1 MKCFAFR
8 LDANDRIGTGHLMRC
23 LTIANGLDRNSY
35 SCHFIC
41 SELIQPLRFLIA
53 DKGYKYYLE
62 DNDDGV
68 LTILKNINPDYLV
81 IDHYGLDAKFENKV
95 YNFAK
100 HILVIDDMANRSHFC
115 DFLLD
120 QGPLR
125 TEADYKPWINPECQL
140 LLGPD
145 YALIRPEFRQR
156 RKSDITSWKKGLISF
171 GGSDTDNITLLIL
184 EALDSQ
190 VEVKN
195 IKWTIIAGTA
205 NLHWQALK
213 EFTNHSQMDIT
224 LIKRTNRIAA
234 LMANHDFAIGA
245 AGSMAWERACIGLP
259 SLTIPI
265 EYNQRSG
272 IEHIRHFALGETLE
286 VSEITATTL
295 VIALKQLKHQANDYL
310 ERNHTMVDGLGV
322 ARLMKMLSLN

>member
-1 MKCFAFR
+1 MYFKSEKEKKIGECVVC
-8 LDANDRIGTGHLMRC
+8 LDHSSCYTLVPCGHLIC
-23 LTIANGLDRNSY
+23 KLCYNRN
-35 SCHFIC
+35 
-41 SELIQPLRFLIA
+41 Q
-53 DKGYKYYLE
+53 
-62 DNDDGV
+62 N
-68 LTILKNINPDYLV
+68 N
-81 IDHYGLDAKFENKV
+81 
-95 YNFAK
+95 
-100 HILVIDDMANRSHFC
+100 HILRSKCPFC
-115 DFLLD
+115 
-120 QGPLR
+120 
-125 TEADYKPWINPECQL
+125 
-140 LLGPD
+140 
-145 YALIRPEFRQR
+145 
-156 RKSDITSWKKGLISF
+156 RKKYR
-171 GGSDTDNITLLIL
+171 
-184 EALDSQ
+184 
-190 VEVKN
+190 KN